1 MALTPLQEIISRA
14 RQISPLNTQPED
26 PNQPDLDLHAKR
38 NSGAVVLVNKPK
50 SFDSGNSQVRVPV
63 YSRDEMKDF
72 PNITEGAAIDLLAW
86 YSSFHYG
93 ELGWGI
99 YILRSGIYR
108 VANALIDGGY
118 PEDDALET
126 AQQVLLRHEQTH
138 FQTDL
143 AVTSLEFALD
153 APLFIEARRNM
164 KLLSPGWHV
173 TEEGLANALARR
185 MIKRKPK
192 DAFDEFLYSSPA
204 GYCDWKRYTPA
215 KDPQSWDLVIR
226 ELLDSGPRRITHTN
240 LAAEVSNK
248 LAPSYFSDIPVYE
261 VYDIPNGDLNGAYIM
276 GPISDIVETH
286 AFKLD
291 LAKLVKGQPVY
302 KKKWIGVKKK
312 LAAGNL
318 VGVHLELINK
328 VDSIY
333 SVRID
338 GEARAGLTCD
348 FSLWSAIAAGHHD
361 ELYRRLSKI

>member
-1 MALTPLQEIISRA
+1 MALTPLQEIISSV
-14 RQISPLNTQPED
+14 RQMPPFANSSDDTNSLDI
-26 PNQPDLDLHAKR
+26 DLEAKR
-38 NSGAVVLVNKPK
+38 NLGAVVLINKTK

-72 PNITEGAAIDLLAW
+72 PSGTEAPAVDLLAW
-86 YSSFHYG
+86 YSSYHYG
-93 ELGWGI
+93 EFGWGI

-118 PEDDALET
+118 PEDEALET
-126 AQQVLLRHEQTH
+126 AQQILLRHEQTH

-143 AVTSLEFALD
+143 AITSIEFALD

-164 KLLSPGWHV
+164 KTVIPGWHE
-173 TEEGLANALARR
+173 TEEGFANALARR
-185 MIKRKPK
+185 MIKKKPK
-192 DAFDEFLYSSPA
+192 DAFDEFLNSSPA
-204 GYCDWKRYTPA
+204 GYRDWKRYTPA
-215 KDPQSWDLVIR
+215 KDVQSWNRVIR
-226 ELLDSGPRRITHTN
+226 ELLDHGPRRISHTH

-248 LAPSYFSDIPVYE
+248 IAPYYFPDIPVYE

-276 GPISDIVETH
+276 GPISDIVETQT
-286 AFKLD
+286 FQLD
-291 LAKLVKGQPVY
+291 LAKLAKGQPVY

-328 VDSIY
+328 VESIY

-361 ELYRRLSKI
+361 ELYRRLGKV